1 MFWCINL
8 TTYLRRNFSSQLAD
22 QGQVEPAFGIEK
34 LEEDYVNRKLL
45 HFKGLETNVDPRHDK
60 MPFTK
65 K

>member
-1 MFWCINL
+1 MFWCSNL
-8 TTYLRRNFSSQLAD
+8 TNYLRRNFLSLLSD
-22 QGQVEPAFGIEK
+22 QGQVEPVNVIEK
-34 LEEDYVNRKLL
+34 LVEDYVNRRRL